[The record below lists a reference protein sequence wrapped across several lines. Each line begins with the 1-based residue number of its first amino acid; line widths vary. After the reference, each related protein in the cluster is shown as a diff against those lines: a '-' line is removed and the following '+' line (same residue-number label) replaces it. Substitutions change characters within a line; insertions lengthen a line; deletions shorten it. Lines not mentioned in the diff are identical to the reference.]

1 MKGLRRYLATDGLMG
16 EVPAWYSLIVAARY
30 LGVPPWELA
39 RKPVWWMN
47 VALAAQS
54 AENSAS
60 KSKKKVTSDADG
72 G

>member
-1 MKGLRRYLATDGLMG
+1 MKALRRYLATDGAMG
-16 EVPAWYSLIVAARY
+16 EVPVWYSLLSAARY

-47 VALAAQS
+47 IALAAQS
-54 AENSAS
+54 AENT
-60 KSKKKVTSDADG
+60 KSKAKKVTRDADG